1 MAIEKI
7 VVVNSFTAFVYE
19 LEEKIKQG
27 YSLST
32 TDFPVNNLFHYEAFL
47 EREVPDE
54 PQAEQP
60 KAEHTK
66 VEPVARKPRLAKEK

>member
-32 TDFPVNNLFHYEAFL
+32 TDFPVNNLFNYEAFL
-47 EREVPDE
+47 EREIPDE
-54 PQAEQP
+54 PEVS

>member
-7 VVVNSFTAFVYE
+7 AVVNSFTAFVYE

-47 EREVPDE
+47 EREIPDE
-54 PQAEQP
+54 PQAEQA
-60 KAEHTK
+60 KA
-66 VEPVARKPRLAKEK
+66 EPVARKPRLAKEK